1 MWWLF
6 VCKIFT
12 FWYNKVRKGVYHMKS
27 LKAKLLTVISTFIL
41 AIAMLIVGVWAV
53 AESQHI
59 NLSGSVDFTIADN
72 SLYIKDIQRRD
83 AGSTEQ
89 GTTIENFMPGFVQS
103 DFQLNLGSFD
113 ATTNFD
119 LVIDI
124 VNTSTTIYEVNT
136 NITNG
141 SVSISGR
148 IEGDGVPIV
157 DVATADISGQIILSV
172 TVTLAGQIILD
183 QVDIP
188 LTEYIPIVY
197 DYFTF
202 VINDDNQTVTI
213 FNNKNVI
220 CK

>member
-1 MWWLF
+1 
-6 VCKIFT
+6 
-12 FWYNKVRKGVYHMKS
+12 
-27 LKAKLLTVISTFIL
+27 
-41 AIAMLIVGVWAV
+41 
-53 AESQHI
+53 
-59 NLSGSVDFTIADN
+59 
-72 SLYIKDIQRRD
+72 
-83 AGSTEQ
+83 
-89 GTTIENFMPGFVQS
+89 MPGFVQS